1 MRQKSGLSAVAESL
15 PLLKINNATVVKN
28 GQKVLDNLAFEI
40 RAGEHTAILGPN
52 GAGKSSLI
60 KLIARQDYPLAHADG
75 TPAVTIFG
83 QDFWNVFELRPL
95 LGIVSADEQFF
106 YLTRTLS
113 GRTRGLEAV
122 LSGFF
127 ASFGLFRH
135 QEITE
140 DMEVQAWKALKLME
154 AGHLAE
160 KLMEQM
166 STGELRRIMIARS
179 LAPNPRALILD
190 EPTTGLDLLAR
201 HRFLETLHNV
211 ARQGK
216 TIILVTHHVEEIFPE
231 IQRVILMHN
240 GRILVDGKKP
250 EVLTAPQLTAMFGAP
265 VSVRQERGYYQAS
278 CSTTVSS

>member
-1 MRQKSGLSAVAESL
+1 MIHGAGRSAIESA
-15 PLLKINNATVVKN
+15 PLLKIHNATVVKN
-28 GQKVLDNLAFEI
+28 GKKVLDNLAFEI
-40 RAGEHTAILGPN
+40 QEGEHTAILGPN

-75 TPAVTIFG
+75 TPAMTIFG
-83 QDFWNVFELRPL
+83 QESWNVFELRPR
-95 LGIVSADEQFF
+95 LGIVSADVQFF
-106 YLTRTLS
+106 YLTRTLP
-113 GRTRGLEAV
+113 GLTRGLEAV

-140 DMEVQAWKALKLME
+140 EMKMQAWRALKLME
-154 AGHLAE
+154 AGNLAE
-160 KLMEQM
+160 KLVEQM

-211 ARQGK
+211 SRQGK

-231 IQRVILMHN
+231 IQRVILMQN
-240 GRILVDGKKP
+240 GKILVDGKKP
-250 EVLTAPQLTAMFGAP
+250 EVLTAPHLSAMFEAP
-265 VSVRQERGYYQAS
+265 ISVRQERGYYLAT
-278 CSTTVSS
+278 CSEAEDA

>member
-1 MRQKSGLSAVAESL
+1 MPDTLTRPVAEAAA
-15 PLLKINNATVVKN
+15 LLKVDQATVLKN
-28 GQKVLDNLAFEI
+28 GNKVLDNLSFAVRE
-40 RAGEHTAILGPN
+40 GEHTAILGPN

-60 KLIARQDYPLAHADG
+60 RLISRQDYPLAHNDG

-83 QDFWNVFELRPL
+83 QESWNVFELRPL
-95 LGIVSADEQFF
+95 LGIVSADLQFF
-106 YLTRTLS
+106 YLTRTLA

-127 ASFGLFRH
+127 ASFGIFQH
-135 QEITE
+135 QKITPA
-140 DMEVQAWKALKLME
+140 MQAQALTALKLVE
-154 AGHLAE
+154 ADHLAE
-160 KLMEQM
+160 KMVEQM

-201 HRFLETLHNV
+201 YRFLETLQKV

-231 IQRVILMHN
+231 IHRVILMRQ
-240 GRILVDGKKP
+240 GGILADGEKSA
-250 EVLTAPQLTAMFGAP
+250 VLTAANLSAMYGMP
-265 VSVRQERGYYQAS
+265 IKVQYERGYYHAS
-278 CSTTVSS
+278 CSDS

>member
-1 MRQKSGLSAVAESL
+1 VPDTLIRPVAGAA
-15 PLLKINNATVVKN
+15 PLLKIDQATVLKN
-28 GQKVLDNLAFEI
+28 GKKVLHNLSFVVQE
-40 RAGEHTAILGPN
+40 GEHTAILGPN

-60 KLIARQDYPLAHADG
+60 RLISRQDYPLAHTDG

-83 QDFWNVFELRPL
+83 RESWNVFELRPL
-95 LGIVSADEQFF
+95 LGIVSADVQFF
-106 YLTRTLS
+106 YLTRTLA

-127 ASFGLFRH
+127 ASFGIFQH
-135 QEITE
+135 QKITAA
-140 DMEVQAWKALKLME
+140 MQAQALNALKLVD
-154 AGHLAE
+154 ADHLAE
-160 KLMEQM
+160 KMVEQM

-201 HRFLETLHNV
+201 SRFLETLQKI

-231 IQRVILMHN
+231 IQRVILMRQ
-240 GRILVDGKKP
+240 GRILAEGEKSA
-250 EVLTAPQLTAMFGAP
+250 VLTAPNLSAMFGTP
-265 VSVRQERGYYQAS
+265 IKVRCEQGYYHAS
-278 CSTTVSS
+278 CFGS

>member
-1 MRQKSGLSAVAESL
+1 MSCTLSHPAAGAA
-15 PLLKINNATVVKN
+15 PLLKIDQATVLKN
-28 GQKVLDNLAFEI
+28 GKKVLNNLSFAVQE
-40 RAGEHTAILGPN
+40 GEPTAILGPN

-60 KLIARQDYPLAHADG
+60 RLISRQDYPLAHTDG

-83 QDFWNVFELRPL
+83 QESWNVFELRPL
-95 LGIVSADEQFF
+95 LGIVSADVQFF
-106 YLTRTLS
+106 YLTRTLA

-127 ASFGLFRH
+127 ASFGIFQH
-135 QEITE
+135 QKITPAMQAQA
-140 DMEVQAWKALKLME
+140 MEALGLME

-160 KLMEQM
+160 KMVEQM

-201 HRFLETLHNV
+201 HRFLATLQKV

-231 IQRVILMHN
+231 IHRVILMRQ
-240 GRILVDGKKP
+240 GGILADGEKSA
-250 EVLTAPQLTAMFGAP
+250 VLTAANLSAMFGAP
-265 VSVRQERGYYQAS
+265 VKVRCDQGYYHAS
-278 CSTTVSS
+278 CEA